1 MGKSNLSQ
9 LLSLLYGSERPFE
22 FFCVVVAFIIKDLKL
37 VLNAEYFISVCHMKE
52 NTLALY
58 SLTSQMATSEL
69 LSQVAVLNALLI
81 LFFPIIN
88 ASRILIEE
96 INTLTF
102 PCKYIDILKENVYK
116 KDNKKK
122 TKQDI
127 KTSKEGETED
137 E

>member
-1 MGKSNLSQ
+1 
-9 LLSLLYGSERPFE
+9 
-22 FFCVVVAFIIKDLKL
+22 
-37 VLNAEYFISVCHMKE
+37 MKE

-96 INTLTF
+96 MNTLTF
-102 PCKYIDILKENVYK
+102 PCKYIDILKENIYK

>member
-1 MGKSNLSQ
+1 
-9 LLSLLYGSERPFE
+9 
-22 FFCVVVAFIIKDLKL
+22 
-37 VLNAEYFISVCHMKE
+37 MKE
-52 NTLALY
+52 NTLTLY
-58 SLTSQMATSEL
+58 SWTSQMATSEL

-102 PCKYIDILKENVYK
+102 PCKYIDILKENIYK

>member
-1 MGKSNLSQ
+1 
-9 LLSLLYGSERPFE
+9 
-22 FFCVVVAFIIKDLKL
+22 
-37 VLNAEYFISVCHMKE
+37 MKE

-96 INTLTF
+96 MNTLTF
-102 PCKYIDILKENVYK
+102 PCKYVDILKENIYK

-122 TKQDI
+122 TKQYI

>member
-1 MGKSNLSQ
+1 
-9 LLSLLYGSERPFE
+9 
-22 FFCVVVAFIIKDLKL
+22 
-37 VLNAEYFISVCHMKE
+37 MKE

-69 LSQVAVLNALLI
+69 MSQVAVLNALLI

-102 PCKYIDILKENVYK
+102 PCKYIDILKENIYK

-122 TKQDI
+122 TKQYI

>member
-1 MGKSNLSQ
+1 
-9 LLSLLYGSERPFE
+9 
-22 FFCVVVAFIIKDLKL
+22 
-37 VLNAEYFISVCHMKE
+37 MKE

-96 INTLTF
+96 MNTLTF
-102 PCKYIDILKENVYK
+102 PCKYIDILKENIYK

-122 TKQDI
+122 TKQYI

>member
-1 MGKSNLSQ
+1 
-9 LLSLLYGSERPFE
+9 
-22 FFCVVVAFIIKDLKL
+22 
-37 VLNAEYFISVCHMKE
+37 MKE

-102 PCKYIDILKENVYK
+102 PCKYIDILKENIYK

>member
-1 MGKSNLSQ
+1 
-9 LLSLLYGSERPFE
+9 
-22 FFCVVVAFIIKDLKL
+22 
-37 VLNAEYFISVCHMKE
+37 MKE
-52 NTLALY
+52 NTLTLY
-58 SLTSQMATSEL
+58 SWTSQMATSEL

-96 INTLTF
+96 MNTLTF
-102 PCKYIDILKENVYK
+102 PCKYIDILKENIYK

>member
-1 MGKSNLSQ
+1 
-9 LLSLLYGSERPFE
+9 
-22 FFCVVVAFIIKDLKL
+22 
-37 VLNAEYFISVCHMKE
+37 
-52 NTLALY
+52 
-58 SLTSQMATSEL
+58 MATSEL

-96 INTLTF
+96 MNTLTF
-102 PCKYIDILKENVYK
+102 PCKYIDILKENIYK

-122 TKQDI
+122 TKQYI

>member
-1 MGKSNLSQ
+1 
-9 LLSLLYGSERPFE
+9 
-22 FFCVVVAFIIKDLKL
+22 
-37 VLNAEYFISVCHMKE
+37 MKE

-102 PCKYIDILKENVYK
+102 PCKYIDILKENIYK

-122 TKQDI
+122 TKQYI

>member
-1 MGKSNLSQ
+1 
-9 LLSLLYGSERPFE
+9 
-22 FFCVVVAFIIKDLKL
+22 
-37 VLNAEYFISVCHMKE
+37 MKE
-52 NTLALY
+52 NTLTLY
-58 SLTSQMATSEL
+58 SWTSQMATSEL

-96 INTLTF
+96 MNTLTF
-102 PCKYIDILKENVYK
+102 PCKYIDILKENIYK

-122 TKQDI
+122 TKQYI

>member
-1 MGKSNLSQ
+1 
-9 LLSLLYGSERPFE
+9 
-22 FFCVVVAFIIKDLKL
+22 
-37 VLNAEYFISVCHMKE
+37 MKE

-96 INTLTF
+96 MNTLTF

-122 TKQDI
+122 TKQYI

>member
-1 MGKSNLSQ
+1 
-9 LLSLLYGSERPFE
+9 
-22 FFCVVVAFIIKDLKL
+22 
-37 VLNAEYFISVCHMKE
+37 MKE

-96 INTLTF
+96 MNTLTF
-102 PCKYIDILKENVYK
+102 PCKYVDILKENIYK

>member
-1 MGKSNLSQ
+1 
-9 LLSLLYGSERPFE
+9 
-22 FFCVVVAFIIKDLKL
+22 
-37 VLNAEYFISVCHMKE
+37 MKE

>member
-1 MGKSNLSQ
+1 
-9 LLSLLYGSERPFE
+9 
-22 FFCVVVAFIIKDLKL
+22 
-37 VLNAEYFISVCHMKE
+37 MKE

-122 TKQDI
+122 TKQYI